1 MAKELPYFKF
11 FVSEWTDG
19 DITLEDYDVQG
30 FFINLCSYYW
40 SKECDVTLTKALKKF
55 RDIDIKVIDLLKE
68 SNIIKINDGNIIINF
83 LDEQR
88 SERNIKTLINRENG
102 LKGGRPKN
110 PTKSESKPKNNP
122 VGYDSVSETKANQ
135 KAIREEKRR
144 KEKKREE
151 LYNDF
156 LISFNNTTSRK
167 FKILDD
173 KSKRQLNARL
183 KEGFTVDDIIKAT
196 INCSKDQYH
205 LDNPQYLTPEFI
217 TRPDKLQK
225 YLNATQVKPIKRL
238 QI

>member
-1 MAKELPYFKF
+1 M
-11 FVSEWTDG
+11 
-19 DITLEDYDVQG
+19 
-30 FFINLCSYYW
+30 
-40 SKECDVTLTKALKKF
+40 
-55 RDIDIKVIDLLKE
+55 
-68 SNIIKINDGNIIINF
+68 
-83 LDEQR
+83 
-88 SERNIKTLINRENG
+88 
-102 LKGGRPKN
+102 
-110 PTKSESKPKNNP
+110 
-122 VGYDSVSETKANQ
+122 
-135 KAIREEKRR
+135 
-144 KEKKREE
+144 
-151 LYNDF
+151 
-156 LISFNNTTSRK
+156 ISFNNTTSRK